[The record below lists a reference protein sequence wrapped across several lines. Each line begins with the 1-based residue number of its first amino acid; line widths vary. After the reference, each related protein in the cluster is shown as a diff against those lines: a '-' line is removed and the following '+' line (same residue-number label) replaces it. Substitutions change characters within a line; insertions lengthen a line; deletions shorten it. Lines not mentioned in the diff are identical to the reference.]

1 MHPSRPNPALH
12 RTPTGA
18 ALCFH
23 GASPRPCRSV
33 SFFRSLSMK
42 PFALT
47 MVLLLAISS
56 ASSAET
62 LTASVVELP
71 RPNSGTFSFEQAEAR
86 KTEILS
92 NAPTPKLENW
102 KNPYM
107 GFCIHVGKDDSLTV
121 YGHFLNALPE
131 FRKPGGRQSVTDIKR
146 LSVELPLGGNP
157 AGILITSDLPLK
169 DSKAIHEVL
178 KVLFVPSVQLFYARS
193 GEPGGAANRSQPAGS
208 EINRTPAAAGPGR

>member
-1 MHPSRPNPALH
+1 
-12 RTPTGA
+12 
-18 ALCFH
+18 
-23 GASPRPCRSV
+23 
-33 SFFRSLSMK
+33 
-42 PFALT
+42 

-71 RPNSGTFSFEQAEAR
+71 RPNSGTFSFQQAEAR

-193 GEPGGAANRSQPAGS
+193 GEPGSTANRSHPVGS
-208 EINRTPAAAGPGR
+208 EINRTPAATGPGR

>member
-1 MHPSRPNPALH
+1 
-12 RTPTGA
+12 
-18 ALCFH
+18 
-23 GASPRPCRSV
+23 
-33 SFFRSLSMK
+33 MK

-62 LTASVVELP
+62 LTASVVDLP
-71 RPNSGTFSFEQAEAR
+71 RPNSGTFSFQQAEAR

-102 KNPYM
+102 KDPYM

-131 FRKPGGRQSVTDIKR
+131 FRKPGADSRSPTSRDSALSYHSGVIR
-146 LSVELPLGGNP
+146 LEFSLLH
-157 AGILITSDLPLK
+157 LPLK

-193 GEPGGAANRSQPAGS
+193 GEPGSTANRSHPVGS
-208 EINRTPAAAGPGR
+208 EINRTPAATGPGR